1 MRYLVLAFVLTF
13 AILLSGC
20 QSASPASPV
29 PAPTERRQATGDGL
43 WEIVLTTDPDP
54 IPSNEHFHVSLTLVP
69 KTKDAGPRPE
79 IEAVDAYMPDHR
91 HGMRTQPRFVKG
103 ADGRCRAEGLL
114 FHMSGYWE
122 IFVAVKT
129 ARGQEGLVFPVTLE

>member
-1 MRYLVLAFVLTF
+1 MRSLALAFS
-13 AILLSGC
+13 ILLAGC
-20 QSASPASPV
+20 QSVPPPPKA
-29 PAPTERRQATGDGL
+29 PAPTERRQATGDAL
-43 WEIVLTTDPDP
+43 WEVVLTTDPDP
-54 IPSNEHFHVSLTLVP
+54 IPGNEHFHVSLTLVP

-79 IEAVDAYMPDHR
+79 IVAVDAYMPDHR

-103 ADGRCRAEGLL
+103 TDGRYRAEGLL